1 MTDFQDD
8 LGRLI
13 VVSCAIWYHL
23 YNLKNVKNAHGGKLL
38 LVKLHAEASHSI
50 TYYLLPNQILR
61 ESLHKFNCECQD
73 QDMGNY
79 NYLQLPA

>member
-1 MTDFQDD
+1 MRD
-8 LGRLI
+8 L
-13 VVSCAIWYHL
+13 VPF
-23 YNLKNVKNAHGGKLL
+23 VKFKKRKKRPWRK
-38 LVKLHAEASHSI
+38 VTFSYLHAEASHSI
-50 TYYLLPNQILR
+50 TYCLLPNQILR